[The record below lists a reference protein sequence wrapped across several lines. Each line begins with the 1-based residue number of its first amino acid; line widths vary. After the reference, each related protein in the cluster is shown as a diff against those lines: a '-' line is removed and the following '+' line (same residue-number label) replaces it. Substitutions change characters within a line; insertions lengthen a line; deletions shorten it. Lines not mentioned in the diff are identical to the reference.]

1 MKPRRRIIP
10 KIFDP
15 HRDVMKELPP
25 PSTAPKPR
33 LRQGIYLLPTLFT
46 VGNMALG
53 FFALVKTVAGQF
65 SAAATAVIVAHVL
78 DVMDGRV
85 ARLTRTESRFGVE
98 LDSLAD
104 WISFGIAPAFM
115 MYELV
120 LKENRLW
127 GFPIALLFVVCGALR
142 LARFNLKAQMGE
154 SKGTHFIGLPIPAAG
169 GMLAIFTLLYDIL
182 EVDRPVRT
190 LKVVMDQ
197 VPEFFEVVPAV
208 MLLLSLLM
216 VSEVRYSSFKQ
227 INLLRPRTMRALV
240 LTLLVLLM
248 IYVYPQ
254 NTIFI
259 FYISY
264 ITWGLVDYFLVR
276 PRQRERTETPA
287 AAHHEPGDTYGK

>member
-1 MKPRRRIIP
+1 MKRRRIIP
-10 KIFDP
+10 RLFDP
-15 HRDVMKELPP
+15 TRTAVELPP
-25 PSTAPKPR
+25 ASTAPKPR

-53 FFALVKTVAGQF
+53 FFALIKTMTHQF

-78 DVMDGRV
+78 DVLDGRV
-85 ARLTRTESRFGVE
+85 ARLTRTESRFGIE

-127 GFPIALLFVVCGALR
+127 GFPIALLFVICGALR

-154 SKGTHFIGLPIPAAG
+154 SKGSHFIGLPIPAAG

-182 EVDRPVRT
+182 ELGKPVRT
-190 LKVVMDQ
+190 LKVVMNQ
-197 VPEFFEVVPAV
+197 VPEFYEVVPAI

-216 VSEVRYSSFKQ
+216 VSEVRYSTFKQ
-227 INLLRPRTMRALV
+227 VNLLRPRTMRALV
-240 LTLLVLLM
+240 MTLLVLLM

-259 FYISY
+259 FYVSY
-264 ITWGLVDYFLVR
+264 IAWGLVDYFFLR
-276 PRQRERTETPA
+276 PTRRGRPETA
-287 AAHHEPGDTYGK
+287 APEEPKDNYGK